1 MDINEDL
8 INKILSKLNNDINV
22 LLNED
27 FYTAYGPHKQ
37 LEILNQAKTY
47 MAQIIILRHL
57 NLLIKNDPTTIE
69 EYELEDFIKNN
80 YDKVEYSIN
89 DVKVPISTL
98 EKIVRETCI
107 KSIAEI
113 HEKDKIEWNHV
124 HTRVL

>member
-1 MDINEDL
+1 MYIDEDL
-8 INKILSKLNNDINV
+8 ISKISAKLNNDINV

-27 FYTAYGPHKQ
+27 FYAAYGPHKQ
-37 LEILNQAKTY
+37 LQILNQVNAY

-57 NLLIKNDPTTIE
+57 DLLIKNDPTTIE
-69 EYELEDFIKNN
+69 EYELEDFIKDN

-98 EKIVRETCI
+98 EKIVRKTCIKTIADI

-113 HEKDKIEWNHV
+113 HEKDKIE
-124 HTRVL
+124 

>member
-27 FYTAYGPHKQ
+27 FYAAYGPHKQ
-37 LEILNQAKTY
+37 LEILNQVKIY

-113 HEKDKIEWNHV
+113 HKKDKIG
-124 HTRVL
+124 